1 VVILHQCYNHV
12 IKVLSIIKTETV
24 LDSTY
29 HIEEHLW
36 CMNGS
41 CLQCIMIKRIITK
54 ISSNN
59 DAVRYQKESLA
70 ETKHLKTDI

>member
-1 VVILHQCYNHV
+1 MVHEWQLSAMYND
-12 IKVLSIIKTETV
+12 KEDNYK
-24 LDSTY
+24 
-29 HIEEHLW
+29 
-36 CMNGS
+36 
-41 CLQCIMIKRIITK
+41 K